1 MELIVDKF
9 ITELNEQLAARKVTL
24 AITAD
29 VRTWLAKK
37 GYDPT
42 YGARPLSRLMQSE
55 IKDRLSDEILMDRKL
70 KLLFTWVKT
79 GYLTQN
85 EYIEIVKPM
94 MDSSGL

>member
-1 MELIVDKF
+1 MMDKHK
-9 ITELNEQLAARKVTL
+9 LKR
-24 AITAD
+24 
-29 VRTWLAKK
+29 VRN
-37 GYDPT
+37 
-42 YGARPLSRLMQSE
+42 
-55 IKDRLSDEILMDRKL
+55 RLSDEILMDRKL